1 MDRKTALKVL
11 LDISNRMYPNYDI
24 FGNKIL
30 CISRFDF
37 EEIRKQ
43 YLDKTK
49 IKEGKW
55 CGNVYKNKYY
65 FINKK

>member
-49 IKEGKW
+49 IKE
-55 CGNVYKNKYY
+55 
-65 FINKK
+65 

>member
-11 LDISNRMYPNYDI
+11 LDISNRMYPNCDI

-37 EEIRKQ
+37 EEIRKK
-43 YLDKTK
+43 YLDK
-49 IKEGKW
+49 
-55 CGNVYKNKYY
+55 GN
-65 FINKK
+65 